1 MNEYSCQI
9 IPTHTQCIARKLSQY
24 TDPFN
29 QFTIS
34 DTTQKST
41 HYSTEHDRFL
51 LYCISQLGYGS
62 WDAIRQEI
70 QRCKQFR
77 FDWFFRTQ
85 SSSDIQRRCDSLIRM
100 IEKEEEMYM
109 RRVERRKQIDDYQDD
124 SETQKNEKVKRRE
137 KS

>member
-1 MNEYSCQI
+1 M
-9 IPTHTQCIARKLSQY
+9 
-24 TDPFN
+24 
-29 QFTIS
+29 
-34 DTTQKST
+34 
-41 HYSTEHDRFL
+41 
-51 LYCISQLGYGS
+51 GYGS

-100 IEKEEEMYM
+100 IEKEEDMFM
-109 RRVERRKQIDDYQDD
+109 RRKERRKQIDDDPDD
-124 SETQKNEKVKRRE
+124 SETQKGEKVKRRK